1 MPRTRIGTSIIFLTV
16 SLAVVLAGP
25 TVCRA
30 QRPITVKLATLA
42 PNGSPWHEILK
53 DMAARWAEASE
64 GRVVLRIYP
73 DGVAGDEP
81 DVVRKIRIGQLQA
94 GSVTNAGGLARIDP
108 AVYALSIPMNAN
120 TWEAHLRVREALE
133 PLLEERLA
141 AEGFVVLNWGDVGWA
156 RFFLPGPD
164 PSVETIKRYKMFSQT
179 GDPTAELWQRAGF
192 RLVPLAVTDV
202 LPSLQTRLI
211 DCYSTTPLVAL
222 ANQWFAFTPYMVEMP
237 WAPLSGATII
247 DRRVWEQIPEGLR
260 DRLMAISREIGDRLQ
275 AEVLRLEEEAIKAM
289 QDRGLELVHPT
300 PAQQSEW
307 REALKAGYPQI
318 RGTLIPLD
326 IFDLALQAAGD
337 GR

>member
-1 MPRTRIGTSIIFLTV
+1 MKWTRA
-16 SLAVVLAGP
+16 LAVLAATPG
-25 TVCRA
+25 A
-30 QRPITVKLATLA
+30 MGGQRPITVKLATLS
-42 PNGSPWHEILK
+42 PNGSPWHGILK
-53 DMAARWAEASE
+53 DMAARWSEASE

-94 GSVTNAGGLARIDP
+94 GSLTNAGGLARIDP
-108 AVYALSIPMNAN
+108 AVYALSIPMNAD
-120 TWEAHLRVREALE
+120 TWEAHLRVRAALE

-141 AEGFVVLNWGDVGWA
+141 EEGFVVLNWGDVGWA
-156 RFFLPGPD
+156 RFFLPEPD

-222 ANQWFAFTPYMVEMP
+222 ANQWFAFTPFMVEMP

-247 DRRVWEQIPEGLR
+247 DGRIWEQIPDDIR
-260 DRLMAISREIGDRLQ
+260 ARLMEISRETGDRLQ
-275 AEVLRLEEEAIKAM
+275 TEVLRLEEEAIAAM
-289 QDRGLELVHPT
+289 QERGLELVHPT
-300 PAQQSEW
+300 PEQRREW
-307 REALKAGYPQI
+307 REALMSGYPQV
-318 RGTLIPLD
+318 RGSLIPADL
-326 IFDLALQAAGD
+326 FDLALQAAGN

>member
-1 MPRTRIGTSIIFLTV
+1 MTGIRGRTTSILLAIP
-16 SLAVVLAGP
+16 LAVVLAGP
-25 TVCRA
+25 SVILA

-53 DMAARWAEASE
+53 DMAARWSE
-64 GRVVLRIYP
+64 TSDGRVVLRIYP

-94 GSVTNAGGLARIDP
+94 GSLTNAGGLARIDP

-120 TWEAHLRVREALE
+120 TWEAHLRVRAALE
-133 PLLEERLA
+133 PRLEERLA
-141 AEGFVVLNWGDVGWA
+141 EKGFVVLNWGDVGWA
-156 RFFLPGPD
+156 RFFVPGPD
-164 PSVETIKRYKMFSQT
+164 PSVETIKRYKMFSQA

-202 LPSLQTRLI
+202 LPSLQTKLI

-222 ANQWFAFTPYMVEMP
+222 SSQWFAFTPYMVEMP

-247 DRRVWEQIPEGLR
+247 DRRAWEQIPEDLR
-260 DRLMAISREIGDRLQ
+260 GRLMEIAREIGDRLQ
-275 AEVLRLEEEAIKAM
+275 TEVLRLEEEAIKAM
-289 QDRGLELVHPT
+289 QERGMKIIHPT
-300 PAQQSEW
+300 AAQQSEW

-318 RGTLIPLD
+318 RGPLIPIDL
-326 IFDLALQAAGD
+326 FDLALQAAGA